1 MSLFYSWL
9 KKEEGSVR
17 DKQIP
22 IGDVGVISKAIKDA
36 EVESAL
42 RHFHCT

>member
-9 KKEEGSVR
+9 KKEEGSVK

-22 IGDVGVISKAIKDA
+22 IGDVGAISKAIKDA
-36 EVESAL
+36 EVKSAL
-42 RHFHCT
+42 WHFHFT